1 MAIGMIARIKIQEG
15 KNDEF
20 EAVFKKLEAAGAENE
35 DGCNFYSCHRT
46 EDPNVYVVLEQYKDG
61 DAMAAHGKSDHFR
74 TFGREMGAFMDGRPD
89 LEQLTSIS

>member
-1 MAIGMIARIKIQEG
+1 MY
-15 KNDEF
+15 
-20 EAVFKKLEAAGAENE
+20 VF
-35 DGCNFYSCHRT
+35 H
-46 EDPNVYVVLEQYKDG
+46 EQYKDG